1 MLSPYERMLLAYF
14 CKQPDQV
21 PIAIP
26 PFPVQGVSEL
36 MESAGRANP
45 NYPKWDRSTRIR
57 KAIEFNVNFAKRFPE
72 ICVCTSTGSGG
83 HGDKSVHL
91 APILGQ
97 HLGIPVVLKESS
109 KGGYAYSQPLIQN
122 LAEFDVR
129 DLFVPKLQDEPAMH
143 QALENVRLQL
153 QIEAETYAGL
163 EDHVAAGM
171 KGWASTRCVEDLV
184 DQGLLSYQQFLIGMR
199 LWPDK
204 VHAICEITTE
214 YVINALKLIET
225 VMGKITKLT
234 IADHCTTFMS
244 VTQAQEFWVPFVQ
257 RVNKAFNGAL
267 RIYHNEGH
275 ILHLVHLIPAAG
287 FDAFQVG
294 PETNLS
300 EIRTIVGN
308 NLALFGNID
317 PVYTFPS
324 GSPQEVREAC
334 IQAIMRGG
342 VDGGF
347 LLSTGGGPPRSGA
360 PVQNIE
366 AMIAVVKEMGQYPI
380 SRQEL
385 Q

>member
-14 CKQPDQV
+14 RKQPDQV

-26 PFPVQGVSEL
+26 PFPVQGVSDL

-45 NYPKWDRSTRIR
+45 NYPKWDRTTRIR
-57 KAIEFNVNFAKRFPE
+57 KAIEFNMDFAKRFPE
-72 ICVCTSTGSGG
+72 ICVCTAIGSGG

-109 KGGYAYSQPLIQN
+109 KGGYAYSKPLIQK
-122 LAEFDVR
+122 LDKFDIK
-129 DLFVPKLQDEPAMH
+129 DLFVPKLHDEPAMQ
-143 QALENVRLQL
+143 QALDNVRLQL

-163 EDHVAAGM
+163 EDHVATGM
-171 KGWASTRCVEDLV
+171 KGWASTRCVEDVV

-199 LWPDK
+199 LWPEK
-204 VHAICEITTE
+204 IHAICEITTE
-214 YVINALKLIET
+214 YVIEALNLIET

-244 VTQAQEFWVPFVQ
+244 ENQAQEFWVPFVQ

-275 ILHLVHLIPAAG
+275 ILHLVHLIPTAG
-287 FDAFQVG
+287 FEAFQVG

-300 EIRTIVGN
+300 DIRKIVGDK
-308 NLALFGNID
+308 LALFGNID
-317 PVYTFPS
+317 PVYTLPS
-324 GSPQEVREAC
+324 SSPREIQEAC
-334 IQAIMRGG
+334 KHAIKTGG
-342 VDGGF
+342 IDGGF
-347 LLSTGGGPPRSGA
+347 ILSTGGGPPRSGA

-366 AMIAVVKEMGQYPI
+366 ALIAAVKEVGPYPLD
-380 SRQEL
+380 EL
-385 Q
+385 

>member
-1 MLSPYERMLLAYF
+1 MLSPYERMLLAYLR
-14 CKQPDQV
+14 KQPDQV
-21 PIAIP
+21 PIAIS
-26 PFPVQGVSEL
+26 PFPVQGVSDL
-36 MESAGRANP
+36 MVSAGRANP
-45 NYPKWDRSTRIR
+45 NYPKWDSWTRIW
-57 KAIEFNVNFAKRFPE
+57 KAIDFNVSFAKRFPE
-72 ICVCTSTGSGG
+72 ICVCTSIGSGG

-97 HLGIPVVLKESS
+97 HLGIPVELKESS
-109 KGGYAYSQPLIQN
+109 KGGYAYSKPLIQN

-129 DLFVPKLQDEPAMH
+129 DLFVPNLQDEPAM
-143 QALENVRLQL
+143 QQVLKNVDLQL
-153 QIEAETYAGL
+153 QIETETYAGL

-171 KGWASTRCVEDLV
+171 KGWASTRCVEDTV

-199 LWPDK
+199 FWPDK
-204 VHAICEITTE
+204 IHTICGITTD
-214 YVINALKLIET
+214 YVIQALKLIET
-225 VMGKITKLT
+225 EMGKITKLT

-244 VTQAQEFWVPFVQ
+244 ASQAQEFWVPFVQ

-275 ILHLVHLIPAAG
+275 ILHLVHLITSAG

-300 EIRTIVGN
+300 EIRKRVGD

-317 PVYTFPS
+317 PVYTFPA

-334 IQAIMRGG
+334 KQAILAGG

-347 LLSTGGGPPRSGA
+347 ILSTGGGPPRSGA

-366 AMIAVVKEMGQYPI
+366 AMITAVKEMGQYPI
-380 SRQEL
+380 SGP
-385 Q
+385 

>member
-1 MLSPYERMLLAYF
+1 
-14 CKQPDQV
+14 
-21 PIAIP
+21 
-26 PFPVQGVSEL
+26 
-36 MESAGRANP
+36 
-45 NYPKWDRSTRIR
+45 
-57 KAIEFNVNFAKRFPE
+57 
-72 ICVCTSTGSGG
+72 
-83 HGDKSVHL
+83 
-91 APILGQ
+91 
-97 HLGIPVVLKESS
+97 
-109 KGGYAYSQPLIQN
+109 
-122 LAEFDVR
+122 
-129 DLFVPKLQDEPAMH
+129 
-143 QALENVRLQL
+143 
-153 QIEAETYAGL
+153 
-163 EDHVAAGM
+163 
-171 KGWASTRCVEDLV
+171 
-184 DQGLLSYQQFLIGMR
+184 MR

-204 VHAICEITTE
+204 VHTICEITTE

-334 IQAIMRGG
+334 VQAIMRGG

-360 PVQNIE
+360 PVQNIDLW
-366 AMIAVVKEMGQYPI
+366 KEHLNASILYSQKLLESKTILYKRLNLLITDLFHTLFQSKFDVFDDIINMFQSY
-380 SRQEL
+380 RYTN
-385 Q
+385 

>member
-14 CKQPDQV
+14 RKQPDQV

-26 PFPVQGVSEL
+26 PFPVQGVPEL
-36 MESAGRANP
+36 MESAERANP
-45 NYPKWDRSTRIR
+45 NYPKWDRGTRIR
-57 KAIEFNVNFAKRFPE
+57 KAIEFNACFAKKFPE
-72 ICVCTSTGSGG
+72 ICVCTSIGSGG

-97 HLGIPVVLKESS
+97 HLDIPIELKESS
-109 KGGYAYSQPLIQN
+109 KGGYAYSKPLIQD
-122 LAEFDVR
+122 LATFDTR
-129 DLFVPKLQDEPAMH
+129 DLFIPKLQEEPAM
-143 QALENVRLQL
+143 QRALENVALQL
-153 QIEAETYAGL
+153 QIETETYAGL

-171 KGWASTRCVEDLV
+171 KGWASTRCVEDIV

-204 VHAICEITTE
+204 IRVLCDLTTD
-214 YVINALKLIET
+214 YVINALRLIES

-244 VTQAQEFWVPFVQ
+244 VRQAQEFWVPFVQ
-257 RVNKAFNGAL
+257 RVNTAFSGAL

-275 ILHLVHLIPAAG
+275 ILHLVHLIPTAG

-300 EIRTIVGN
+300 DIRKIVGHQ
-308 NLALFGNID
+308 LALFGNID

-324 GSPQEVREAC
+324 GSPHEVQEAC
-334 IQAIMRGG
+334 KHAIMSGG
-342 VDGGF
+342 IEGGF
-347 LLSTGGGPPRSGA
+347 ILSTGGGPPRSGA
-360 PVQNIE
+360 PAQNVE
-366 AMIAVVKEMGQYPI
+366 ALVATAKEIGQYPLFE
-380 SRQEL
+380 R
-385 Q
+385 